1 MDNETRQM
9 FELVLNKLDS
19 MENRMGNMYNRMG
32 NIENRMGSIEK
43 RQDEMYILQR
53 GMEENLK
60 VTRAEQ
66 EKMMYILADIQGK
79 VTKLTEEVEQHENVI
94 SQIRAIK

>member
-19 MENRMGNMYNRMG
+19 MENRMGSM
-32 NIENRMGSIEK
+32 ENRMGSMEK

-79 VTKLTEEVEQHENVI
+79 VTKLTGEVEQHENVI